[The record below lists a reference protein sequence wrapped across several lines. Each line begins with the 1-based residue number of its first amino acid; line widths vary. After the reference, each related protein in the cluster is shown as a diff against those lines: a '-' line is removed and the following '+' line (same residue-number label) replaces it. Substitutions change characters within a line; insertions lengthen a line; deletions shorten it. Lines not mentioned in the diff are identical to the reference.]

1 MIDSETRTIRQSLP
15 DRVAW
20 RDVPEFE
27 RLDERV
33 LAIDWLYGDII
44 DMGDGWVGWCPNNEP
59 PAAAETLAWW
69 WVARPD
75 LGDEIATEADE
86 EFRQIILEYVAEGVA
101 PGDQGRK
108 DLQDLDQVS
117 K

>member
-1 MIDSETRTIRQSLP
+1 
-15 DRVAW
+15 VA
-20 RDVPEFE
+20 
-27 RLDERV
+27 
-33 LAIDWLYGDII
+33 
-44 DMGDGWVGWCPNNEP
+44 VG
-59 PAAAETLAWW
+59 AV
-69 WVARPD
+69 WVARPN

-101 PGDQGRK
+101 PGNQGRK

>member
-1 MIDSETRTIRQSLP
+1 VIDSATRSTLQSLP
-15 DRVAW
+15 SRVAW

-33 LAIDWLYGDII
+33 LAIDWLCGDII
-44 DMGDGWVGWCPNNEP
+44 DVSDGWVGWCPNNEP
-59 PAAAETLAWW
+59 PTVAETLAWW

-75 LGDEIATEADE
+75 LGNEIAKEADE
-86 EFRQIILEYVAEGVA
+86 EFRQIILEYVAESVA

-108 DLQDLDQVS
+108 GLQDLDQVS